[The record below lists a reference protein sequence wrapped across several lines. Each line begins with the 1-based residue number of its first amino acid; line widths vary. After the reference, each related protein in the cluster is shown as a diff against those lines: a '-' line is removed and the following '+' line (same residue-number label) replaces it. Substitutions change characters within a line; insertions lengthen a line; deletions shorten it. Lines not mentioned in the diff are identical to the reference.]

1 MPWKIIPK
9 EHPASRVGRF
19 SEQYPYRL
27 SDLMVITDVVDAEG
41 NTLPDALV
49 PRRVALPLPDGHF
62 TWLSE
67 YQVAEMSGDEPDLAT
82 LGPYLYVRQVDAFDM
97 ASVGFTHGFVSEVVA
112 VPANIPMPIPN
123 VGDYIVH
130 YEPNTFR
137 LNEDYSFVSI
147 YDPDISD
154 LANSYVAKA
163 VLV

>member
-9 EHPASRVGRF
+9 ENPASRVGRF

-27 SDLMVITDVVDAEG
+27 SDLMVITDVVDAG
-41 NTLPDALV
+41 GTVLSDALV
-49 PRRVALPLPDGHF
+49 PRRLAVPLPDGHF
-62 TWLSE
+62 TWLAE
-67 YQVAEMSGDEPDLAT
+67 HQVADMAGDEPDLTT

-97 ASVGFTHGFVSEVVA
+97 ASVGFAHGFISEVVA
-112 VPANIPMPIPN
+112 VPAGIPLPTPNIS
-123 VGDYIVH
+123 DYIVH

-147 YDPDISD
+147 YNPDISD
-154 LANSYVAKA
+154 LVNSYVAKA